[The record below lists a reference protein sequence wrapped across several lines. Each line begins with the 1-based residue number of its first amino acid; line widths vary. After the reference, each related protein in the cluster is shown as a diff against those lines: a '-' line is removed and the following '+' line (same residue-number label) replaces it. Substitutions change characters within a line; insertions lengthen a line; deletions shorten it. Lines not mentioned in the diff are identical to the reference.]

1 MKEAIRFKHYL
12 GYGRTRSIL
21 KNNNRAKII
30 FLILNIIQWFFY
42 IIISLSWSYLN
53 IYFFLLTSTK
63 LVVIYSL
70 IMFPLVIFVDDK
82 GVIPLWNTR
91 EHRKD
96 IIEEKILFN
105 LVNALKFFLFNL
117 GIILILKFSGLI
129 EKWDKTNPN
138 ITVSFYTPN
147 ALEAILIG
155 LLVILCFFSI
165 IIINYWFSLRF
176 IKIEG
181 FVEETQLLKLNR
193 KKIIIG
199 TVPFLC
205 LFWAILWGLLDQGFM
220 LSKLNRNF
228 EGAEKMLGFIVEA
241 NFWVLIWEISI
252 LIIIF
257 ITLIADIKRMNKLD
271 IQIAT
276 KNNFPN
282 KKMIYNT

>member
-1 MKEAIRFKHYL
+1 MKEVIRFKHYL

-42 IIISLSWSYLN
+42 IFISLSWSYLN

-91 EHRKD
+91 ENRKN

-155 LLVILCFFSI
+155 SLVILCFFSI

-181 FVEETQLLKLNR
+181 FVEETQLLKLNG

>member
-1 MKEAIRFKHYL
+1 MKEVIRFKHYL

-21 KNNNRAKII
+21 KKNSRAKLI
-30 FLILNIIQWFFY
+30 FLILNIIQCFFY
-42 IIISLSWSYLN
+42 ILISLSWSYLN
-53 IYFFLLTSTK
+53 IYFFLLTATK

-70 IMFPLVIFVDDK
+70 VMFPLVVFVDNK
-82 GVIPLWNTR
+82 EVLPLWNIK
-91 EHRKD
+91 ENRKK

-105 LVNALKFFLFNL
+105 LVNALKFFLLNV
-117 GIILILKFSGLI
+117 GIILILKFSGVI
-129 EKWDKTNPN
+129 EKWDKTNPS

-181 FVEETQLLKLNR
+181 FVEETQLLKLNK
-193 KKIIIG
+193 KKILSG

-205 LFWAILWGLLDQGFM
+205 LFWFVLWGLLDQGFM
-220 LSKLNRNF
+220 LNKLNRNF
-228 EGAEKMLGFIVEA
+228 EGAEKMFDFIVKA

-252 LIIIF
+252 LIILF
-257 ITLIADIKRMNKLD
+257 IALMADVKRMKRFD

-276 KNNFPN
+276 K
-282 KKMIYNT
+282 MIIPK